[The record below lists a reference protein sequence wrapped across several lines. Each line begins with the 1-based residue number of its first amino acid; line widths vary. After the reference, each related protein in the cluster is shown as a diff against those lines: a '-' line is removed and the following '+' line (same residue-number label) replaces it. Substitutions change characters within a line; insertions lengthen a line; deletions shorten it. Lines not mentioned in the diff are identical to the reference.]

1 MDKNILVETANKMM
15 DKPKGILAMDESS
28 PTIAKRLASINVD
41 NNENNRRRYR
51 ELIVTAPNLSN
62 FISGAILFEET
73 FDQKMEDGTLFR
85 DYLTSI
91 GILPGIKV
99 DKGAKELSCHPGEKI
114 TEGLDGLRDRLALY
128 YQNGAKFCKWRAVI
142 TIGNTIPSDACIES
156 NMNALARYAS
166 LCQENNL
173 VPIVEPEVLI
183 NGSHSIEKCDEV
195 TRKSLHSLFNQL
207 KMMNVFL
214 PGTILKP
221 SMVISGQ
228 ENDSRANQEE
238 VATKTIAC
246 LKDCVPTDT
255 AGIAFLSGGQSEIES
270 SKNLNEI
277 NKINDTNFLITFS
290 YGRGLQAS
298 ALKEFGK
305 DQNNKASI
313 QKAFDHRAKMNGLSS
328 KGEWSE
334 NLEKEIAS

>member
-1 MDKNILVETANKMM
+1 MDKNILIETANKMM
-15 DKPKGILAMDESS
+15 EKPKGILAMDESS

-51 ELIVTAPNLSN
+51 ELIVTAPDLSN

-99 DKGAKELSCHPGEKI
+99 DKGAKDFSCHPNEKI
-114 TEGLDGLRDRLALY
+114 TEGLDGLRDRLESY

-142 TIGNTIPSDACIES
+142 TIGNDIPSDACIES

-183 NGSHSIEKCDEV
+183 NGSHSIDKCDEV

-238 VATKTIAC
+238 VANKTIAC

-255 AGIAFLSGGQSEIES
+255 AGIAFLSGGQTDAEAES
-270 SKNLNEI
+270 HLNIMNQKNDLPWRV
-277 NKINDTNFLITFS
+277 TFS
-290 YGRGLQAS
+290 YARAIQAA
-298 ALKEFGK
+298 ALAAWQGK
-305 DQNNKASI
+305 DDNLVTSQSI
-313 QKAFDHRAKMNGLSS
+313 LIDRAQRCSNSS
-328 KGEWSE
+328 IGK
-334 NLEKEIAS
+334 L

>member
-1 MDKNILVETANKMM
+1 MDKNILVETAKKMM
-15 DKPKGILAMDESS
+15 EKPKGILAMDESS

-73 FDQKMEDGTLFR
+73 FAQKMEDGILFR
-85 DYLTSI
+85 DYLASI

-99 DKGAKELSCHPGEKI
+99 DKGAKDFSCNPDEKI
-114 TEGLDGLRDRLALY
+114 TEGLDGLRDRLETY

-142 TIGNTIPSDACIES
+142 TIGNDIPSDACIES
-156 NMNALARYAS
+156 NMHALARYAS

-183 NGSHSIEKCDEV
+183 NGSHSIDKCDAV
-195 TRKSLHSLFNQL
+195 TRQSLHSLFNQL
-207 KMMNVFL
+207 QMMNVFL

-255 AGIAFLSGGQSEIES
+255 AGIAFLSGGQTDAEAES
-270 SKNLNEI
+270 HLNIMNQKNDLPWRV
-277 NKINDTNFLITFS
+277 TFS
-290 YGRGLQAS
+290 YARAIQAA
-298 ALKEFGK
+298 ALAAWQGK
-305 DQNNKASI
+305 DDNLDTAQSI
-313 QKAFDHRAKMNGLSS
+313 LIDRAQRCSNSS
-328 KGEWSE
+328 IGK
-334 NLEKEIAS
+334 L

>member
-1 MDKNILVETANKMM
+1 MDKNILIETATKMM
-15 DKPKGILAMDESS
+15 ERPKGILAMDESS

-51 ELIVTAPNLSN
+51 ELIVTAPDLSN

-85 DYLTSI
+85 DYLISI

-99 DKGAKELSCHPGEKI
+99 DKGAKDFSCHPNEKI
-114 TEGLDGLRDRLALY
+114 TEGLDGLRDRLATY

-142 TIGNTIPSDACIES
+142 TIGNSIPSDACIES

-183 NGSHSIEKCDEV
+183 NGEHSIDKCDEV

-221 SMVISGQ
+221 SMIISGQ
-228 ENDSRANQEE
+228 ENDSRAGQEE
-238 VATKTIAC
+238 VASKTIAC
-246 LKDCVPTDT
+246 LKDCVPIDT
-255 AGIAFLSGGQSEIES
+255 AGIAFLSGGQTDAEAES
-270 SKNLNEI
+270 HLNIMNQKNDLPWRV
-277 NKINDTNFLITFS
+277 TFS
-290 YGRGLQAS
+290 YARAIQAA
-298 ALKEFGK
+298 ALAAWQGK
-305 DQNNKASI
+305 DNNLGDAQNILIDRAQRCSSSSI
-313 QKAFDHRAKMNGLSS
+313 GAL
-328 KGEWSE
+328 
-334 NLEKEIAS
+334 

>member
-1 MDKNILVETANKMM
+1 MDTNILVETAKKMM
-15 DKPKGILAMDESS
+15 EKPKGILAMDESS

-41 NNENNRRRYR
+41 NNETNRRRYR

-85 DYLTSI
+85 DYLDTI

-99 DKGAKELSCHPGEKI
+99 DKGAKDFSCHPDEKI
-114 TEGLDGLRDRLALY
+114 TEGLDGLRDRLATY
-128 YQNGAKFCKWRAVI
+128 YQKGAKFCKWRAVI
-142 TIGNTIPSDACIES
+142 TIGNDIPSDACIES

-183 NGSHSIEKCDEV
+183 NGSHSIDKCDEV

-207 KMMNVFL
+207 KMINVFL

-228 ENDSRANQEE
+228 ENDSRADQEE

-255 AGIAFLSGGQSEIES
+255 AGIAFLSGGQTDAEAES
-270 SKNLNEI
+270 HLNIMNQKNDLPWRV
-277 NKINDTNFLITFS
+277 TFS
-290 YGRGLQAS
+290 YARAIQAA
-298 ALKEFGK
+298 ALAAWQGK
-305 DQNNKASI
+305 DDNLVTSQSI
-313 QKAFDHRAKMNGLSS
+313 LIDRAQRCSNSS
-328 KGEWSE
+328 IGK
-334 NLEKEIAS
+334 L

>member
-1 MDKNILVETANKMM
+1 MDTNILVETAKKMM
-15 DKPKGILAMDESS
+15 EKPKGILAMDESS

-85 DYLTSI
+85 DYLDTI

-99 DKGAKELSCHPGEKI
+99 DKGAKDFSCHPDEKI
-114 TEGLDGLRDRLALY
+114 TEGLDGLRDRLATY
-128 YQNGAKFCKWRAVI
+128 YQKGAKFCKWRAVI
-142 TIGNTIPSDACIES
+142 TIGNDIPSDACIES

-183 NGSHSIEKCDEV
+183 NGSHSIDRCDEV

-207 KMMNVFL
+207 KMINVFL

-228 ENDSRANQEE
+228 ENDSRADQEE

-255 AGIAFLSGGQSEIES
+255 AGIAFLSGGQTDAEAES
-270 SKNLNEI
+270 HLNIMNQKNDLPWRV
-277 NKINDTNFLITFS
+277 TFS
-290 YGRGLQAS
+290 YARAIQAA
-298 ALKEFGK
+298 ALAAWQGK
-305 DQNNKASI
+305 DDNLVTSQSI
-313 QKAFDHRAKMNGLSS
+313 LIDRAQRCSNSS
-328 KGEWSE
+328 IGK
-334 NLEKEIAS
+334 L

>member
-1 MDKNILVETANKMM
+1 MDTNILVETAKKMM
-15 DKPKGILAMDESS
+15 QKPKGILAMDESS

-51 ELIVTAPNLSN
+51 QLIVTAPNLSN

-85 DYLTSI
+85 DYLASI

-99 DKGAKELSCHPGEKI
+99 DKGAKDFSCHPDEKI
-114 TEGLDGLRDRLALY
+114 TEGLDGLRDRLATY

-142 TIGNTIPSDACIES
+142 TIGNEIPSDACIES

-183 NGSHSIEKCDEV
+183 NGSHSIDKCDEV

-207 KMMNVFL
+207 KMINVFL

-228 ENDSRANQEE
+228 ENDSRADQEE
-238 VATKTIAC
+238 VATKTVTC

-255 AGIAFLSGGQSEIES
+255 AGIAFLSGGQTDAEAES
-270 SKNLNEI
+270 HLNIMNQKNDLPWRV
-277 NKINDTNFLITFS
+277 TFS
-290 YGRGLQAS
+290 YARAIQAA
-298 ALKEFGK
+298 ALAAWQGK
-305 DQNNKASI
+305 DDNLVSSQSI
-313 QKAFDHRAKMNGLSS
+313 LIDRAQRCSNSS
-328 KGEWSE
+328 IGK
-334 NLEKEIAS
+334 L